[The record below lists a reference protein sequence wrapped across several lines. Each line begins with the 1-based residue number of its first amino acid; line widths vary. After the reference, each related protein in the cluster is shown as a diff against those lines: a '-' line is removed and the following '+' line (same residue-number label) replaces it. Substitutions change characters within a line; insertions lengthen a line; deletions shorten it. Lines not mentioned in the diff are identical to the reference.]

1 MPSINTV
8 IEAIRVE
15 VEVEEATATVKAV
28 VVVVV
33 RAITVDG
40 TLVDKPMLMQ
50 PTAAIGPT
58 TSRIHALIT
67 ATKTV
72 AISLITATKTVA
84 ISPVDI
90 TPTNVE
96 MTAKTRHTTPIALN
110 LTMTG
115 MITVTIN
122 TLITTLRMISHET
135 VTPMTDQ

>member
-1 MPSINTV
+1 
-8 IEAIRVE
+8 
-15 VEVEEATATVKAV
+15 VEEATATVKA
-28 VVVVV
+28 VVVV

-50 PTAAIGPT
+50 QTAAIGT
-58 TSRIHALIT
+58 TTGRIHVLT
-67 ATKTV
+67 TV
-72 AISLITATKTVA
+72 TNTVA

-90 TPTNVE
+90 TPTTTNVE